1 VNKRSNLQSCYVV
14 VVVSLNM
21 ALMSQTRNVLWPE
34 FADEKSATIAVRRVS
49 NWVFVWSA
57 LCVAIGLLDLIVSI
71 SLVGNRKA
79 SGGGTGT
86 EFVWYIIVEGLVY
99 GVIAW
104 RIRNMSVSWALVGLV
119 ISVVGALAVL
129 RSPFAF
135 ILYAFLV
142 LAFISALRAIN
153 KQRRIA
159 LSAQ

>member
-1 VNKRSNLQSCYVV
+1 MI
-14 VVVSLNM
+14 VSPDM
-21 ALMSQTRNVLWPE
+21 ALMAQTRNALWPE
-34 FADEKSATIAVRRVS
+34 ISDEKSATIAVQRVS
-49 NWVFVWSA
+49 NWVFIWSF
-57 LCVAIGLLDLIVSI
+57 LCLGIGVLDLIVSI
-71 SLVGNRKA
+71 SLVSNRKA

-86 EFVWYIIVEGLVY
+86 EFVWYIIVEGLLY

-104 RIRNMSVSWALVGLV
+104 RIRKMSVSWAVVGLV
-119 ISVVGALAVL
+119 ISAVGALAVL

-153 KQRRIA
+153 KHRRVA